1 MVTHLVRWVQSPGSF
16 LYDRSLHY
24 YVQMMS
30 KKAFQ
35 QLLTDFRRVGSN
47 VVYASP
53 TRLLLQTS
61 KQDVGNAYAYSQ
73 YILKS
78 IQQKPL
84 FHFIGLEIKDYWDFL
99 VWYDP
104 YNYGGKGTSTVDEH
118 TDSATLETIM
128 HWQLS
133 RFLPLPLQ
141 PIFEDWVVEYI
152 ELMHQLKRPQAVEAD
167 GSTPRMTQ
175 LPDTFISLTEDP
187 TSMKVTNVLT
197 EQFSKPLKKQITSL
211 IRRQR
216 EELLH
221 TELASDWSFPQLPG
235 GSLDRGDNARHSHN
249 PVLELVKAL
258 MQVVS
263 LSKPLQLE
271 ARLLRKELLALFDV
285 KEFSA
290 DARFDNPSASLKFE
304 GLVCDTCTAVRDID
318 LCRDEDVMP
327 VAGEEVDRPWKCHSC
342 DTEFNRLQLEEKLIG
357 RVQAMVLD
365 WQTQDLCCKKC
376 GMAQGET
383 GVLREHCTCGG
394 EWKGT
399 TDRASVRDRL
409 RVMER
414 VSGVYGLRMLD
425 GVLRTVMASV

>member
-1 MVTHLVRWVQSPGSF
+1 
-16 LYDRSLHY
+16 
-24 YVQMMS
+24 
-30 KKAFQ
+30 
-35 QLLTDFRRVGSN
+35 
-47 VVYASP
+47 
-53 TRLLLQTS
+53 
-61 KQDVGNAYAYSQ
+61 
-73 YILKS
+73 
-78 IQQKPL
+78 
-84 FHFIGLEIKDYWDFL
+84 
-99 VWYDP
+99 
-104 YNYGGKGTSTVDEH
+104 
-118 TDSATLETIM
+118 
-128 HWQLS
+128 
-133 RFLPLPLQ
+133 
-141 PIFEDWVVEYI
+141 
-152 ELMHQLKRPQAVEAD
+152 
-167 GSTPRMTQ
+167 
-175 LPDTFISLTEDP
+175 
-187 TSMKVTNVLT
+187 
-197 EQFSKPLKKQITSL
+197 
-211 IRRQR
+211 
-216 EELLH
+216 
-221 TELASDWSFPQLPG
+221 
-235 GSLDRGDNARHSHN
+235 
-249 PVLELVKAL
+249 

-342 DTEFNRLQLEEKLIG
+342 DAEFNRLQLEEKLIG